1 MSRQRYYLSVDNLA
15 AAKAREPSL
24 AFEGIGPVA
33 LAAAVTDAM
42 RSNRLFQRWK
52 ALQAEPDDVDPSLG
66 VTDPEAQATGKET
79 SRSEIELVTTLPMSI
94 VKQRLTWLIG
104 SSWNI
109 RDIKAA

>member
-15 AAKAREPSL
+15 AAKGRVPSL

-42 RSNRLFQRWK
+42 RSDGLFQRWK

-66 VTDPEAQATGKET
+66 ITDASAQATGKET

-94 VKQRLTWLIG
+94 VKQRWTWLSG